1 MTDQT
6 NWITPEMVDER
17 RMETPPD
24 VLRSLI
30 HNFVDVADLIYNIS
44 PVKTPF
50 MSKPWDF
57 ARVQKRKT
65 GGSMRQRRRAMM
77 KPLRFTPC
85 DKARKVYEW
94 RRDA

>member
-17 RMETPPD
+17 RMTAEPD

-30 HNFVDVADLIYNIS
+30 HNFVDVADLIYKIS
-44 PVKTPF
+44 PTVTPL
-50 MSKPWDF
+50 MSVMPH

-65 GGSMRQRRRAMM
+65 GRSMRQRRRAMM
-77 KPLRFTPC
+77 KPLRFTPQP
-85 DKARKVYEW
+85 KVARIHEW

>member
-1 MTDQT
+1 MTD
-6 NWITPEMVDER
+6 R
-17 RMETPPD
+17 PD
-24 VLRSLI
+24 
-30 HNFVDVADLIYNIS
+30 FVDLIYHVS
-44 PVKTPF
+44 PEGSPLFKV
-50 MSKPWDF
+50 WHF

-85 DKARKVYEW
+85 DKMRKVYEW